1 MQDLLHDYTRRY
13 HTCTRLHSDPGKL
26 VMVELVSETGERVIP
41 IEMGMLSS
49 AETLGLQEV
58 GG

>member
-1 MQDLLHDYTRRY
+1 
-13 HTCTRLHSDPGKL
+13 
-26 VMVELVSETGERVIP
+26 MVELVSETGERVIP